1 LTCQELIEKTKDSI
15 QCRWYA
21 RYITKEKTINSHER
35 TIYMSILNNEHN
47 DSHIRV
53 YFAATTHVSVLCH
66 QKLMLNKDTY
76 DAEGA

>member
-1 LTCQELIEKTKDSI
+1 
-15 QCRWYA
+15 
-21 RYITKEKTINSHER
+21 
-35 TIYMSILNNEHN
+35 MSILNNEHN